1 MGIFIMPSSKC
12 YVCGKTA
19 YPLESYSAADNTFHK
34 LCFRCKECNVTLNV
48 GTFKAFEGSVYCSK
62 CIPKPSATAVADD
75 FKVKNALNAPK
86 RKAEGLGAVQKGTG
100 DKAVG
105 VGLDSMSVK
114 TATSAPKKVTE
125 GLGGVQ
131 KGSGDKA
138 VGVGLDSTSVKA
150 ATSAPKAV
158 AESLGNVQKGSGDKA
173 VGVGLDSMSVQSAT
187 SAPKAVSEGVPI
199 SARTGATAAQDQPE
213 VAGAP
218 YDDEEAEA
226 DDE

>member
-1 MGIFIMPSSKC
+1 MGDFIMPSNKC

-62 CIPKPSATAVADD
+62 CVPKPSATAVADD

-105 VGLDSMSVK
+105 VGMDSMSVK

-125 GLGGVQ
+125 GL
-131 KGSGDKA
+131 
-138 VGVGLDSTSVKA
+138 
-150 ATSAPKAV
+150 
-158 AESLGNVQKGSGDKA
+158 
-173 VGVGLDSMSVQSAT
+173 
-187 SAPKAVSEGVPI
+187 PI
-199 SARTGATAAQDQPE
+199 SARTGATAAQGQTE
-213 VAGAP
+213 VAGAT
-218 YDDEEAEA
+218 YDDEPADEGDYDEGAADEEQYD

>member
-1 MGIFIMPSSKC
+1 MGDFIMPSNKC

-62 CIPKPSATAVADD
+62 CVPKPSATAVADD

-114 TATSAPKKVTE
+114 SATNAPKKVTE
-125 GLGGVQ
+125 G
-131 KGSGDKA
+131 
-138 VGVGLDSTSVKA
+138 
-150 ATSAPKAV
+150 
-158 AESLGNVQKGSGDKA
+158 LGNVQKGSGDKA
-173 VGVGLDSMSVQSAT
+173 VGVGLDSMSVASAT
-187 SAPKAVSEGVPI
+187 SAPKAVAEGIPI
-199 SARTGATAAQDQPE
+199 SARTGATAAQGQTE
-213 VAGAP
+213 VAGAT
-218 YDDEEAEA
+218 YDDEPADEGDYDEGAADEEQYD

>member
-1 MGIFIMPSSKC
+1 MGDFIMPSNKC

-62 CIPKPSATAVADD
+62 CVPKPSATAVADD

-131 KGSGDKA
+131 KG
-138 VGVGLDSTSVKA
+138 T
-150 ATSAPKAV
+150 
-158 AESLGNVQKGSGDKA
+158 GDKA
-173 VGVGLDSMSVQSAT
+173 VGVGLDSMSVASAT
-187 SAPKAVSEGVPI
+187 SAPKAVAEGIPI
-199 SARTGATAAQDQPE
+199 SARTGATAAQGQTE
-213 VAGAP
+213 VAGAT
-218 YDDEEAEA
+218 YDDEPADEGDYDEGAADEEQYD

>member
-1 MGIFIMPSSKC
+1 MGDFVMPSNKC

-62 CIPKPSATAVADD
+62 CVPKPSATAVADD
-75 FKVKNALNAPK
+75 FKVK
-86 RKAEGLGAVQKGTG
+86 
-100 DKAVG
+100 
-105 VGLDSMSVK
+105 
-114 TATSAPKKVTE
+114 TATSAPKKVSE
-125 GLGGVQ
+125 GLGAVQ

-138 VGVGLDSTSVKA
+138 VGVGLDSMSVKA

-199 SARTGATAAQDQPE
+199 SARTGATAAQDQTE
-213 VAGAP
+213 VAGAT

-226 DDE
+226 DDD

>member
-1 MGIFIMPSSKC
+1 MGDFVMPSNKC

-62 CIPKPSATAVADD
+62 CVPKPSATAVADD

-86 RKAEGLGAVQKGTG
+86 KTAEGLGAVQKGTG

-105 VGLDSMSVK
+105 VGLDSM
-114 TATSAPKKVTE
+114 
-125 GLGGVQ
+125 
-131 KGSGDKA
+131 
-138 VGVGLDSTSVKA
+138 SVKA

-199 SARTGATAAQDQPE
+199 SARTGATAAQDQTE
-213 VAGAP
+213 VAGAT

>member
-1 MGIFIMPSSKC
+1 MG
-12 YVCGKTA
+12 CGKTA

-62 CIPKPSATAVADD
+62 CVPKPSATAVADD
-75 FKVKNALNAPK
+75 FKVKNATNAPK

-114 TATSAPKKVTE
+114 
-125 GLGGVQ
+125 
-131 KGSGDKA
+131 
-138 VGVGLDSTSVKA
+138 A
-150 ATSAPKAV
+150 ATSAPKAA

-173 VGVGLDSMSVQSAT
+173 VGVGLDSMSVASAT
-187 SAPKAVSEGVPI
+187 SAPKAVAEGIPI
-199 SARTGATAAQDQPE
+199 SARTGATAAQGQTE
-213 VAGAP
+213 VAGAT
-218 YDDEEAEA
+218 YDDEPADEGDYDEGAADEEQYD

>member
-1 MGIFIMPSSKC
+1 MGDFVMPSNKC

-62 CIPKPSATAVADD
+62 CVPKPSATAVADD

-86 RKAEGLGAVQKGTG
+86 KTAEGVGA
-100 DKAVG
+100 
-105 VGLDSMSVK
+105 GLDSM
-114 TATSAPKKVTE
+114 
-125 GLGGVQ
+125 
-131 KGSGDKA
+131 
-138 VGVGLDSTSVKA
+138 SVKA

-173 VGVGLDSMSVQSAT
+173 VGLDSMSVQSAT

-199 SARTGATAAQDQPE
+199 SARTGATAAQDQTE
-213 VAGAP
+213 VAGAT
-218 YDDEEAEA
+218 YGDEEAEA

>member
-1 MGIFIMPSSKC
+1 MGDFVMPSNKC

-62 CIPKPSATAVADD
+62 CVPKPSATAVADD

-86 RKAEGLGAVQKGTG
+86 KTAEGLGAVQKGTG

-105 VGLDSMSVK
+105 VGLDSM
-114 TATSAPKKVTE
+114 
-125 GLGGVQ
+125 
-131 KGSGDKA
+131 
-138 VGVGLDSTSVKA
+138 SVKA

-199 SARTGATAAQDQPE
+199 SARTGATAAQDQTE
-213 VAGAP
+213 VAGAT
-218 YDDEEAEA
+218 YGDEEAEA
-226 DDE
+226 DD

>member
-1 MGIFIMPSSKC
+1 MGDFVMPSNKC

-62 CIPKPSATAVADD
+62 CVPKPSATAVADD

-86 RKAEGLGAVQKGTG
+86 KTAEGLGAVQKGTG

-114 TATSAPKKVTE
+114 TQPVLQRKSLKVLVPSKKE
-125 GLGGVQ
+125 L
-131 KGSGDKA
+131 
-138 VGVGLDSTSVKA
+138 
-150 ATSAPKAV
+150 
-158 AESLGNVQKGSGDKA
+158 E
-173 VGVGLDSMSVQSAT
+173 
-187 SAPKAVSEGVPI
+187 I
-199 SARTGATAAQDQPE
+199 
-213 VAGAP
+213 
-218 YDDEEAEA
+218 
-226 DDE
+226 

>member
-1 MGIFIMPSSKC
+1 MPSNKC

-34 LCFRCKECNVTLNV
+34 LCFRCKECNLTLNV
-48 GTFKAFEGSVYCSK
+48 SSFKAFQGSVYCSK
-62 CIPKPSATAVADD
+62 CVPKPSATAVADD
-75 FKVKNALNAPK
+75 FKVKSALNAPK
-86 RKAEGLGAVQKGTG
+86 KKAEGLGAVQKGSG

-114 TATSAPKKVTE
+114 SATNAPKKKAE

-138 VGVGLDSTSVKA
+138 VGVGLDS
-150 ATSAPKAV
+150 
-158 AESLGNVQKGSGDKA
+158 
-173 VGVGLDSMSVQSAT
+173 MSVASAV

-199 SARTGATAAQDQPE
+199 STRVFASGASGQTEAAGATYDEDVPE
-213 VAGAP
+213 EDAGEDAGDYGEDAGE
-218 YDDEEAEA
+218 YDEGAEE
-226 DDE
+226 

>member
-1 MGIFIMPSSKC
+1 MGDFVMPSNKC

-62 CIPKPSATAVADD
+62 CVPKPSATAVADD

-86 RKAEGLGAVQKGTG
+86 KTAEGLGAVQKGTG

-105 VGLDSMSVK
+105 VGLDSM
-114 TATSAPKKVTE
+114 
-125 GLGGVQ
+125 
-131 KGSGDKA
+131 
-138 VGVGLDSTSVKA
+138 SVKA

-199 SARTGATAAQDQPE
+199 SARTGATAAQDQTE
-213 VAGAP
+213 VAGAT
-218 YDDEEAEA
+218 YGDEEAEA

>member
-1 MGIFIMPSSKC
+1 MGDFVMPSNKC

-62 CIPKPSATAVADD
+62 CVPKPSATAVADD

-86 RKAEGLGAVQKGTG
+86 KTAEGLGAVQKGTG

-125 GLGGVQ
+125 GLGAVQ
-131 KGSGDKA
+131 KGTGDKA
-138 VGVGLDSTSVKA
+138 VGFDSMSVKA

-187 SAPKAVSEGVPI
+187 STPKAVSEGVP
-199 SARTGATAAQDQPE
+199 
-213 VAGAP
+213 
-218 YDDEEAEA
+218 
-226 DDE
+226 